1 MNYETLKEEANKI
14 TMDEAQ
20 KTALTERLT
29 QSGVPAKKRAPLAR
43 VLPAAAVIAL
53 AVGAGL
59 ILWKGS
65 ANPPTVTPDGPGSTL
80 AAATEAGDSAA
91 PTAEQTETTANDI
104 SAPPTEPV
112 NEEPAAEPFTEE
124 PASEI
129 NPPIQQGSAA
139 DNAEETGSGWFPSAG
154 HANLWALGPGETAPP
169 MPTLI
174 RSYEGYEPV
183 KYYAVKGSYVLS
195 PALSAAIEKYGSD
208 PMVHYYL
215 KITVIDPDAPSRTW
229 DEWEALYNQE
239 IERMWTPDVN
249 GEFSILRSKVWETTT
264 AVEFALYLRD
274 PAFLENFPASP
285 DYGYIIELFDEQSP
299 VK

>member
-1 MNYETLKEEANKI
+1 MNYETLKEEAKNI
-14 TMDEAQ
+14 TMDETKKEEMAQ
-20 KTALTERLT
+20 TLRQTKTTR
-29 QSGVPAKKRAPLAR
+29 KRSPLIRA
-43 VLPAAAVIAL
+43 LPAAAVLAV

-59 ILWKGS
+59 LLWKGS
-65 ANPPTVTPDGPGSTL
+65 LNPPAVTLPAPVTQATETADAQTAIPQETRGSQDGPALSENET
-80 AAATEAGDSAA
+80 SA
-91 PTAEQTETTANDI
+91 Q
-104 SAPPTEPV
+104 SG
-112 NEEPAAEPFTEE
+112 TEE
-124 PASEI
+124 PGTEAARPVS
-129 NPPIQQGSAA
+129 QGSAN
-139 DNAEETGSGWFPSAG
+139 DETEQGTESFPPEGNAGFMY
-154 HANLWALGPGETAPP
+154 NLGPGETAPP

-174 RSYEGYEPV
+174 RSFEGYEPV
-183 KYYAVKGSYVLS
+183 KYYAEKGSYVLS

-285 DYGYIIELFDEQSP
+285 DYGYVIELFDEQSS